1 MDPYSLKRDNRKK
14 FQDKQ
19 RLKHRHATPSGRK
32 YRTLNHLEKQR
43 EQEQAKDPE
52 EEETPT
58 PSNEYRYHEDV
69 SMTFENPND
78 LERNS
83 DANRKAREALRAK
96 IGQDEPLLQAQRSKE
111 ALTTKDLHAMGIEGL
126 NDLLGSKSGPEI
138 TKSRPA
144 QAQPA
149 NSPIKNDTKLIQKTA
164 VTKSMVPDELMA
176 EQNFLDDIL

>member
-19 RLKHRHATPSGRK
+19 RLKHRHATPSDRK

-43 EQEQAKDPE
+43 EEDQAKDAE

-83 DANRKAREALRAK
+83 DANSKAREALRAK
-96 IGQDEPLLQAQRSKE
+96 VEQDEPLLQAQRTKE

-126 NDLLGSKSGPEI
+126 NDLLGSKSG
-138 TKSRPA
+138 TQTTRSRPA
-144 QAQPA
+144 QAQKA
-149 NSPIKNDTKLIQKTA
+149 NSPSNNATKPIQKPA

-176 EQNFLDDIL
+176 EQDFLDDIL